1 VYFCDQ
7 EGFFKYGSYPKKEG
21 FMFSPKLV
29 TCLKDYSK
37 EKFFADCIAG
47 FIVGVVAIPLAIAF
61 AIASGVSPD
70 KGLFTAIIAG
80 LLVSTLGGSRVQI
93 GGPTGAFVVIVYGII
108 QKYGVDG
115 LIIATLM
122 AGILLVIMGIAK
134 LGTAIKFMPHSVI
147 VGFTS
152 GIAVIIFSSQVKDFL
167 GLSIDKVPAEFVE
180 KWHIFI
186 QHFGTINYVALIL
199 GLVTIFIIAMTP
211 KFSKRVPGALVA
223 LISVTVIAAFFHL
236 PVATIGSRFG
246 ELPRGLPLPHFPLLN
261 FSRIRELFQPAVTI
275 ALLGAIESLLS
286 AVVAD
291 GMIGAR
297 HRPNTELIG
306 QGIANIGSALFG
318 GMPATGAIART
329 VTNIKNG
336 GRTPI
341 AGIIH
346 AITVLLIMLF
356 FGAWVKFVPLACL
369 AGILVVVAY
378 HMSEWR
384 SFRELLKGSRG
395 GRIVLGMT
403 FLLTVF
409 VDLNV
414 AIEIGVV
421 LAALLFMK
429 RMSEVTDVRVFAREY
444 EEDEKMEK
452 GEDLPLSAFV
462 LPKQVEVY
470 EINGPLFFGAAN
482 SFDEAERQIGGKPK
496 VRILRFR
503 DVPLID
509 STGMHALKGFYNK
522 NKREGIR
529 LVMTGLHVQ
538 PLNEMVKSNLY
549 DLVGEENVFASMK
562 ESIAR
567 AEELLKEIK

>member
-1 VYFCDQ
+1 
-7 EGFFKYGSYPKKEG
+7 
-21 FMFSPKLV
+21 MFSPKLV

>member
-1 VYFCDQ
+1 
-7 EGFFKYGSYPKKEG
+7 
-21 FMFSPKLV
+21 
-29 TCLKDYSK
+29 
-37 EKFFADCIAG
+37 
-47 FIVGVVAIPLAIAF
+47 
-61 AIASGVSPD
+61 
-70 KGLFTAIIAG
+70 
-80 LLVSTLGGSRVQI
+80 
-93 GGPTGAFVVIVYGII
+93 
-108 QKYGVDG
+108 
-115 LIIATLM
+115 
-122 AGILLVIMGIAK
+122 
-134 LGTAIKFMPHSVI
+134 
-147 VGFTS
+147 
-152 GIAVIIFSSQVKDFL
+152 VIIFSSQVKDFL
-167 GLSIDKVPAEFVE
+167 GLNIDKVPAEFVE
-180 KWHIFI
+180 KWRVFI

-199 GLVTIFIIAMTP
+199 GLITVFIIAITP

-223 LISVTVIAAFFHL
+223 LVSVTVLAALLRL
-236 PVATIGSRFG
+236 PVETIGSRFG
-246 ELPRGLPLPHFPLLN
+246 ELPHGLPVPHFPLLS
-261 FSRIRELFQPAVTI
+261 FSRLRELFQPAVTI

-336 GRTPI
+336 GKTPI
-341 AGIIH
+341 AGIVH
-346 AITVLLIMLF
+346 AVTVLLIMLF
-356 FGAWVKFVPLACL
+356 FGTWIKFVPLACL

-378 HMSEWR
+378 YMSEWR
-384 SFRELLKGSRG
+384 SFRELLMGSRG
-395 GRIVLGMT
+395 GKIVLGMT

-414 AIEIGVV
+414 AIEVGVV
-421 LAALLFMK
+421 LSAFLFMK
-429 RMSEVTDVRVFAREY
+429 RMSDVTDIKVFAREY
-444 EEDEKMEK
+444 EEDERMEK
-452 GEDLPLSAFV
+452 GEDLPLSTFS
-462 LPKQVEVY
+462 LPPRVEVY

-482 SFDEAERQIGGKPK
+482 SFDEAEREAHEKPK

-522 NKREGIR
+522 NNREGIR

-567 AEELLKEIK
+567 AEALLKEKK

>member
-1 VYFCDQ
+1 
-7 EGFFKYGSYPKKEG
+7 
-21 FMFSPKLV
+21 MFRPKLA

-37 EKFFADCIAG
+37 DVFLKDCIAG
-47 FIVGVVAIPLAIAF
+47 FVVGVVAIPLAIAF

-70 KGLFTAIIAG
+70 RGLFTAIIAG
-80 LLVSTLGGSRVQI
+80 FLVSVLGGSRVQI
-93 GGPTGAFVVIVYGII
+93 GGPTGAFVVIVYGVV
-108 QKYGVDG
+108 QKYGIDG
-115 LIIATLM
+115 LVLATLM
-122 AGILLVIMGIAK
+122 AGILLVIMGVSK
-134 LGTAIKFMPHSVI
+134 LGTAIKFIPHSVI

-152 GIAVIIFSSQVKDFL
+152 GIAVVIFSSMVKDFL
-167 GLSIDKVPAEFVE
+167 GLSIDKMPAEFVE
-180 KWHIFI
+180 KWHMII
-186 QHFGTINYVALIL
+186 QHLGTVNYAALIL

-223 LISVTVIAAFFHL
+223 LVSVTVIAAFFHL
-236 PVATIGSRFG
+236 PVETIGSRFG
-246 ELPRGLPLPHFPLLN
+246 DLPHGLPMPHFPLLSL
-261 FSRIRELFQPAVTI
+261 SRLRELFQPAVTI

-306 QGIANIGSALFG
+306 QGIANVCSALFG

-336 GRTPI
+336 GKTPVS
-341 AGIIH
+341 GIIH

-356 FGAWVKFVPLACL
+356 FGAWIKFVPLACL
-369 AGILVVVAY
+369 AGILIVVAY
-378 HMSEWR
+378 YMSEWR

-395 GRIVLGMT
+395 GKLVVVLT

-414 AIEIGVV
+414 AIEVGVV
-421 LAALLFMK
+421 LAAFLFMK
-429 RMSEVTDVRVFAREY
+429 RMSEVTDVKIFAREY
-444 EEDEKMEK
+444 EEDEKMER
-452 GEDLPLSAFV
+452 GEDLPLPAFS
-462 LPKQVEVY
+462 LPSRVEVY

-482 SFDEAERQIGGKPK
+482 SFEEAEREVHEKPM

-529 LVMTGLHVQ
+529 LVITGLHVQ

-549 DLVGEENVFASMK
+549 DLVGEENVFASMQ

-567 AEELLKEIK
+567 AEVLLKEMK

>member
-1 VYFCDQ
+1 
-7 EGFFKYGSYPKKEG
+7 
-21 FMFSPKLV
+21 MFSPKLV

-37 EKFFADCIAG
+37 DKFFKDCIAG
-47 FIVGVVAIPLAIAF
+47 LIVGVVAIPLAIAF

-70 KGLFTAIIAG
+70 KGLFTAVIAG
-80 LLVSTLGGSRVQI
+80 FLISALGGSRVQI
-93 GGPTGAFVVIVYGII
+93 GGPTGAFVVIVYGIV
-108 QKYGVDG
+108 QKYGIDG
-115 LIIATLM
+115 LIIATLI
-122 AGILLVIMGIAK
+122 AGIILVIMGIAK
-134 LGTAIKFMPHSVI
+134 LGTAIKFIPHTVI

-180 KWHIFI
+180 KWHVFF
-186 QHFGTINYVALIL
+186 QHFGTINYVALLL
-199 GLVTIFIIAMTP
+199 GLLTICIISLTP
-211 KFSKRVPGALVA
+211 KISKRVPGALVA
-223 LISVTVIAAFFHL
+223 LISVTVLAAIFRL
-236 PVATIGSRFG
+236 PVETIGSRFG
-246 ELPRGLPLPHFPLLN
+246 ELPHGLPVPHFPLLS
-261 FSRIRELFQPAVTI
+261 FSKIRGLFQPALTI

-306 QGIANIGSALFG
+306 QGIANLGSALFG
-318 GMPATGAIART
+318 GIPATGAIART

-356 FGAWVKFVPLACL
+356 FGAWIKFVPLACL

-384 SFRELLKGSRG
+384 SFLELLKGSRG
-395 GRIVLGMT
+395 GMFVMGMT
-403 FLLTVF
+403 FLLTIF

-414 AIEIGVV
+414 AIEAGVV
-421 LAALLFMK
+421 LSTFLFMK
-429 RMSEVTDVRVFAREY
+429 RMSEVTDVKVFAKEY
-444 EEDEKMEK
+444 EEDER
-452 GEDLPLSAFV
+452 GERGEEQPLSGFS
-462 LPKQVEVY
+462 LPPQVEVY
-470 EINGPLFFGAAN
+470 EINGPLFFGSAN
-482 SFDEAERQIGGKPK
+482 SFDEAERQVHEKPK

-509 STGMHALKGFYNK
+509 STGLHALKSFYNK

-567 AEELLKEIK
+567 AEELLKESK

>member
-1 VYFCDQ
+1 
-7 EGFFKYGSYPKKEG
+7 
-21 FMFSPKLV
+21 MFRPKLV

-37 EKFFADCIAG
+37 ETFLKDCIAG

-80 LLVSTLGGSRVQI
+80 FLISLLGGSRVQI
-93 GGPTGAFVVIVYGII
+93 GGPTGAFVVIVYGVV

-122 AGILLVIMGIAK
+122 AGILLVIMGVAK
-134 LGTAIKFMPHSVI
+134 LGTAIKFIPHSVI

-167 GLSIDKVPAEFVE
+167 GLRIDKVPAEFVE
-180 KWHIFI
+180 KWHVFI
-186 QHFGTINYVALIL
+186 QHFGTVNYVALIL
-199 GLVTIFIIAMTP
+199 GLVTVFIIAMTP

-223 LISVTVIAAFFHL
+223 LVSVTALAAFFHL
-236 PVATIGSRFG
+236 PVETIGSRFG
-246 ELPRGLPLPHFPLLN
+246 DLPHGLPVPHFPLLSL
-261 FSRIRELFQPAVTI
+261 SRLRELFQPAVTI

-306 QGIANIGSALFG
+306 QGIANICSALFG

-336 GRTPI
+336 GKTPV
-341 AGIIH
+341 AGIVH

-356 FGAWVKFVPLACL
+356 FGSWIKFVPLACL

-378 HMSEWR
+378 YMSEWR

-395 GRIVLGMT
+395 GKIVVGLT
-403 FLLTVF
+403 FLLTIF

-414 AIEIGVV
+414 AIEVGVV
-421 LAALLFMK
+421 LAAFLFMK
-429 RMSEVTDVRVFAREY
+429 RMSDVTDVKVFAREY
-444 EEDEKMEK
+444 AEDEKMEQ
-452 GEDLPLSAFV
+452 GEDLPVSAFS
-462 LPKQVEVY
+462 LPPRVEVY
-470 EINGPLFFGAAN
+470 EINGPLFFGAAS
-482 SFDEAERQIGGKPK
+482 SFDEAEREISEKPK

-509 STGMHALKGFYNK
+509 STGMHALKSFYNQ

-549 DLVGEENVFASMK
+549 DLIGEENVFASMK

-567 AEELLKEIK
+567 AEVLLKEIK

>member
-1 VYFCDQ
+1 
-7 EGFFKYGSYPKKEG
+7 
-21 FMFSPKLV
+21 MFAPKLV

-37 EKFFADCIAG
+37 EKFFKDCIAG

-80 LLVSTLGGSRVQI
+80 FLVSALGGSRVQI
-93 GGPTGAFVVIVYGII
+93 GGPTGAFVVIVYGVV
-108 QKYGVDG
+108 QKHGVDG
-115 LIIATLM
+115 LIIATLL
-122 AGILLVIMGIAK
+122 AGLLLVIMGIAK
-134 LGTAIKFMPHSVI
+134 LGTAIKFIPHSVI

-167 GLSIDKVPAEFVE
+167 GLRIDKVPAEFIE

-186 QHFGTINYVALIL
+186 QHLGTVNYAALIL
-199 GLVTIFIIAMTP
+199 GLVTVFIIAMTP
-211 KFSKRVPGALVA
+211 KISKRVPGALVA
-223 LISVTVIAAFFHL
+223 LISVTVFAAIFHL
-236 PVATIGSRFG
+236 PVETIGSRFG
-246 ELPRGLPLPHFPLLN
+246 ELPHGLPVPHFPLLS

-306 QGIANIGSALFG
+306 QGIANIGSAFFG

-336 GRTPI
+336 GKTPI

-346 AITVLLIMLF
+346 AITVLVIMLF
-356 FGAWVKFVPLACL
+356 FGAWIKFVPLACL

-384 SFRELLKGSRG
+384 SFCELLTGSRG
-395 GRIVLGMT
+395 AKIVLGMT

-414 AIEIGVV
+414 AIEVGVV
-421 LAALLFMK
+421 LAAFLFMK
-429 RMSEVTDVRVFAREY
+429 RMSDVTDVKVFAREY
-444 EEDEKMEK
+444 EEDEKMER
-452 GEDLPLSAFV
+452 GEDLPLSAFS
-462 LPKQVEVY
+462 LPPRVEVY

-482 SFDEAERQIGGKPK
+482 SFDEAERQVHEKPK
-496 VRILRFR
+496 VRIIRFR

-509 STGMHALKGFYNK
+509 STGMHALKSFYNK

-538 PLNEMVKSNLY
+538 PLNEMVKSDLY

-567 AEELLKEIK
+567 AEVLLKEIK

>member
-1 VYFCDQ
+1 
-7 EGFFKYGSYPKKEG
+7 
-21 FMFSPKLV
+21 MFAPKLV

-37 EKFFADCIAG
+37 EKFFKDCIAG

-70 KGLFTAIIAG
+70 RGLFTAIIAG
-80 LLVSTLGGSRVQI
+80 LLISVLGGSRVQI
-93 GGPTGAFVVIVYGII
+93 GGPTGAFVVIVYGVV

-122 AGILLVIMGIAK
+122 AGILLVVMGIAK
-134 LGTAIKFMPHSVI
+134 LGTAIKFIPHSVI

-167 GLSIDKVPAEFVE
+167 GLNIDKVPAEFIE
-180 KWHIFI
+180 KWHVFI

-199 GLVTIFIIAMTP
+199 GLVTVFIIAITP

-223 LISVTVIAAFFHL
+223 LVSVTALAVFLRL
-236 PVATIGSRFG
+236 PVETIGSRFG
-246 ELPRGLPLPHFPLLN
+246 ELPHGLPVPHFPLLS
-261 FSRIRELFQPAVTI
+261 FSRLRELFQPAVTI

-336 GRTPI
+336 GKTPV
-341 AGIIH
+341 AGIVH
-346 AITVLLIMLF
+346 AVTVLLIMLF
-356 FGAWVKFVPLACL
+356 FGTWIKFVPLACL

-378 HMSEWR
+378 YMSEWR

-395 GRIVLGMT
+395 GKIVLGMT

-414 AIEIGVV
+414 AIEVGVV
-421 LAALLFMK
+421 LSAFLFMK
-429 RMSEVTDVRVFAREY
+429 RMSDVTDVKVFAREY
-444 EEDEKMEK
+444 EEDERMEK
-452 GEDLPLSAFV
+452 GEDLPVAAFS
-462 LPKQVEVY
+462 LPAKVEVY
-470 EINGPLFFGAAN
+470 EVNGPLFFGAAN
-482 SFDEAERQIGGKPK
+482 SFDEAERQISEKPK

-509 STGMHALKGFYNK
+509 STGMHALKSFYNQ

-529 LVMTGLHVQ
+529 LVITGLHVQ

-567 AEELLKEIK
+567 AEELLKEKK

>member
-1 VYFCDQ
+1 
-7 EGFFKYGSYPKKEG
+7 
-21 FMFSPKLV
+21 MFSPKLA

-37 EKFFADCIAG
+37 EKFFTDCIAG

-80 LLVSTLGGSRVQI
+80 FLVSALGGSRVQI
-93 GGPTGAFVVIVYGII
+93 GGPTGAFVVIVYGIV
-108 QKYGVDG
+108 QKYGIDG
-115 LIIATLM
+115 LILATLM
-122 AGILLVIMGIAK
+122 AGIMLVVMGIAK

-167 GLSIDKVPAEFVE
+167 GLSIEKVPAEFVE
-180 KWHIFI
+180 KWHIFF
-186 QHFGTINYVALIL
+186 QHLGTVNYVALLL
-199 GLVTIFIIAMTP
+199 GLATVLIISVTP

-223 LISVTVIAAFFHL
+223 LIVVTVFAAVFRL
-236 PVATIGSRFG
+236 PVETIGSRFG
-246 ELPRGLPLPHFPLLN
+246 ELPHGLPVPHFPLLN
-261 FSRIRELFQPAVTI
+261 FLKIRELLQPAVTI

-318 GMPATGAIART
+318 GIPATGAIART

-336 GRTPI
+336 GRTPV

-403 FLLTVF
+403 FLLTIF

-421 LAALLFMK
+421 LAAFLFMK
-429 RMSEVTDVRVFAREY
+429 RMSEITDVKVFAREY
-444 EEDEKMEK
+444 EEDEKMER
-452 GEDLPLSAFV
+452 GEDRPLSAFS
-462 LPKQVEVY
+462 LPPKVEVY

-482 SFDEAERQIGGKPK
+482 SFDEAEREISGKRK

-522 NKREGIR
+522 TKREGIR

-538 PLNEMVKSNLY
+538 PLNEMVKSDLY

-567 AEELLKEIK
+567 AEELLNEKK